1 MFENVHLGD
10 TTNFVRSAKFFVSAV
25 STAFLAEVATLY
37 LLGIGNVAEPYYWL
51 FILLTW
57 IPFVLFSFLL
67 QACYPAI
74 LPRCSASLLLPD
86 WCWGRCIDAGGGLD
100 TTPLSG
106 VAWDKLT
113 SPLSCI
119 CATASS
125 TKALCMRS
133 SQQVFRRRTATLSR
147 RSIRSHMFAPS
158 VGLQEMPPTRD
169 RTGAVITVLA
179 EAPHWRRGGFLGS
192 YCFSSLCIK
201 RAKSGLRRFV
211 RIRAM
216 AFSAPFGARSRA
228 YFSTRA
234 TNARTAAVS
243 WSLRGGRDP
252 LAGGG
257 RGMSSLAKR
266 LCCWISLRRPT
277 MR

>member
-1 MFENVHLGD
+1 LFENVHLGD

-67 QACYPAI
+67 FRLVTPLSFRDVLHLSFYPIGVGVFTGAALTLVASVVVAI
-74 LPRCSASLLLPD
+74 LVAVGYLP
-86 WCWGRCIDAGGGLD
+86 GIRYDA
-100 TTPLSG
+100 LSG
-106 VAWDKLT
+106 VAWNKLT

-147 RSIRSHMFAPS
+147 RLIRSHMFAPLS
-158 VGLQEMPPTRD
+158 
-169 RTGAVITVLA
+169 
-179 EAPHWRRGGFLGS
+179 GFAG
-192 YCFSSLCIK
+192 
-201 RAKSGLRRFV
+201 
-211 RIRAM
+211 
-216 AFSAPFGARSRA
+216 
-228 YFSTRA
+228 
-234 TNARTAAVS
+234 NAANE
-243 WSLRGGRDP
+243 G
-252 LAGGG
+252 
-257 RGMSSLAKR
+257 
-266 LCCWISLRRPT
+266 
-277 MR
+277 